1 MSTRRRPAR
10 SGADG
15 NENVRIHSDLRERG
29 IAEELRDAFAER
41 LAPISAS
48 GSPENY
54 AAALDAVVLAYRNGA
69 PAAPSAPSAP
79 AGPASLNELQR
90 LMTGF
95 TGELRKLEE
104 AMRTLDAYV
113 TRMRSQT
120 DVPEDH
126 RLH

>member
-10 SGADG
+10 AGAEST
-15 NENVRIHSDLRERG
+15 ENVRIHSDLRERG
-29 IAEELRDAFAER
+29 IAEDLRAAFAER

-48 GSPENY
+48 APEAY
-54 AAALDAVVLAYRNGA
+54 EAALDAVVLAYREGA
-69 PAAPSAPSAP
+69 PAAPAAPSSP
-79 AGPASLNELQR
+79 HELQQ

-95 TGELRKLEE
+95 AEELRKLEE
-104 AMRTLDAYV
+104 ALRTLDAYV

-120 DVPEDH
+120 DVPEHH

>member
-10 SGADG
+10 AGAEST
-15 NENVRIHSDLRERG
+15 ENVRIHSDLRERG
-29 IAEELRDAFAER
+29 IAEDLRAAFAER

-48 GSPENY
+48 APEAY
-54 AAALDAVVLAYRNGA
+54 EAALDAVVLAYREGA
-69 PAAPSAPSAP
+69 PAAPSSPH
-79 AGPASLNELQR
+79 ELQQ

-95 TGELRKLEE
+95 AEELRKLEE
-104 AMRTLDAYV
+104 ALRTLDAYV

-120 DVPEDH
+120 DVPEHH

>member
-10 SGADG
+10 AGADCT
-15 NENVRIHSDLRERG
+15 ENVRIHSDLRERG
-29 IAEELRDAFAER
+29 IAEELRAAFVER

-48 GSPENY
+48 GSPEAY
-54 AAALDAVVLAYRNGA
+54 AAALDAVVLAYRNGG
-69 PAAPSAPSAP
+69 PALSTS
-79 AGPASLNELQR
+79 PASLNELQQ

-95 TGELRKLEE
+95 ADELRKLEE
-104 AMRTLDAYV
+104 AMRVLDVYV

-120 DVPEDH
+120 VVPADH

>member
-1 MSTRRRPAR
+1 MSTRRRPVRA
-10 SGADG
+10 GADST
-15 NENVRIHSDLRERG
+15 ENVRIHSDLRERG
-29 IAEELRDAFAER
+29 IAEELRAAFAER

-48 GSPENY
+48 GPPEAY

-69 PAAPSAPSAP
+69 PAAPT
-79 AGPASLNELQR
+79 GPVSLNELQQ

-95 TGELRKLEE
+95 ADELRKLEE

-120 DVPEDH
+120 DVLEHH

>member
-10 SGADG
+10 TGADST
-15 NENVRIHSDLRERG
+15 ENVRIHSDLRERG
-29 IAEELRDAFAER
+29 IAEELRAAFAER

-48 GSPENY
+48 GSTEAY
-54 AAALDAVVLAYRNGA
+54 AAALDAVVLAYRNGP
-69 PAAPSAPSAP
+69 PAAPTA
-79 AGPASLNELQR
+79 PASLNELQR
-90 LMTGF
+90 LMKGF

-104 AMRTLDAYV
+104 AMRTLDAFV

-120 DVPEDH
+120 DVPEVH

>member
-10 SGADG
+10 AGADST
-15 NENVRIHSDLRERG
+15 ENVRIHSDLRERG
-29 IAEELRDAFAER
+29 IAKELRAAFAER

-48 GSPENY
+48 ASPEAY
-54 AAALDAVVLAYRNGA
+54 QAALDAVVLAYRNGA
-69 PAAPSAPSAP
+69 PAAPTV
-79 AGPASLNELQR
+79 PASLNELQR

-104 AMRTLDAYV
+104 AMRILDAYV

-120 DVPEDH
+120 DIPEAH

>member
-69 PAAPSAPSAP
+69 PAVPSAP